1 MDARNQTKHI
11 SPLTR
16 FLIMAG
22 GVYVIWYLLYDYYLL
37 PDGRLDAFLSYS
49 GVSLAG
55 SLLNVFGWEIYSDS
69 RVLAVTGTN
78 GVEIQNGCNGL
89 ELIGLYIGFIIAYPG
104 GNIYKRIMF
113 LAGGIA
119 LLIVAN
125 VFRIMIFALSI
136 YYIPNWWEQVHTY
149 SSYFI
154 FYPIVLTLWY
164 LWTTISDQDLLAP
177 SNG

>member
-1 MDARNQTKHI
+1 MEFKYQRI
-11 SPLTR
+11 FSPLTR
-16 FLIMAG
+16 FLIKAG
-22 GVYVIWYLLYDYYLL
+22 GIYIVWYLIYDYYIL
-37 PDGRLDAFLSYS
+37 PDGRLDAFLSLS

-55 SLLNVFGWEIYSDS
+55 GILNILGWDIYSEA
-69 RVLAVTGTN
+69 RVLAVTGSN

-89 ELIGLYIGFIIAYPG
+89 ELIGLYMGFIIAYPG
-104 GNIYKRIMF
+104 GTIKKRIVF
-113 LAGGIA
+113 LAGGTG
-119 LLIVAN
+119 LLIIAN

-164 LWTTISDQDLLAP
+164 IWTTLSDEDLLLNPAN
-177 SNG
+177 S